1 MSGVSIK
8 QKEFPDIP
16 NNEKKILCKFC
27 LLKYLVELFRGEDQR
42 RQGWAGLSA
51 ADLMVQKT
59 QKGSCLKTVCMYYYI
74 CWLYKP
80 SVELNKSCALNRC
93 CLTELSSSKMHSHV
107 TLLLCRAFPSST
119 FAFPSSAVCALPTVT
134 LSLLENLT
142 CAIPA
147 LLSQGTPTARW
158 ELAGLLP
165 CTRPVGSSLPFKKT
179 KFC

>member
-59 QKGSCLKTVCMYYYI
+59 QKGSCLKTVCMYYYM

-80 SVELNKSCALNRC
+80 SVELNKPCALNRC
-93 CLTELSSSKMHSHV
+93 CLTDLSSSKMHSHV
-107 TLLLCRAFPSST
+107 TLLLCRAFPSLYLCISQFCSLCSPYSHT
-119 FAFPSSAVCALPTVT
+119 ILVRKSDLCHTCTSESGDSNSKVRTGRAPSLHKTSWILSA
-134 LSLLENLT
+134 
-142 CAIPA
+142 I
-147 LLSQGTPTARW
+147 
-158 ELAGLLP
+158 
-165 CTRPVGSSLPFKKT
+165 
-179 KFC
+179 

>member
-1 MSGVSIK
+1 MQDVWGKHKTES
-8 QKEFPDIP
+8 FPDIP

-59 QKGSCLKTVCMYYYI
+59 QKGSCLKTVCMYYYM

-80 SVELNKSCALNRC
+80 SVELNKSSIDVVWLSWVPPRC
-93 CLTELSSSKMHSHV
+93 THMSLCFSAELS
-107 TLLLCRAFPSST
+107 PPST

-147 LLSQGTPTARW
+147 LLSQRTPTARW